1 MIRYLSEGGIIV
13 NKKSLDDIYQS
24 YVKDIYYYLLS
35 LCGDKYIAEDIM
47 QETFL
52 RAYLCFEDC
61 SFDGIKPWLFKVS
74 YNSYIDYIR
83 KNKKYC
89 SQNIEI
95 FNESIEY
102 KTPEDLAI
110 ENDEIRKI
118 LHIVSKMPQK
128 QKQSILLCDFN
139 GLSYKEASQIM
150 DVSLASIKISLYRA
164 RQHVREKIERK

>member
-1 MIRYLSEGGIIV
+1 M

-35 LCGDKYIAEDIM
+35 LCGDKHIAEDIM

-83 KNKKYC
+83 KNKECC
-89 SQNIEI
+89 SQNMEI
-95 FNESIEY
+95 FSERINY
-102 KTPEDLAI
+102 KTPEDVVI
-110 ENDEIRKI
+110 EKDEIKKI
-118 LHIVSKMPQK
+118 LCIVNKMPQK
-128 QKQSILLCDFN
+128 QKQAILLCDFN

-150 DVSLASIKISLYRA
+150 NVSLASIKISLFRA
-164 RQHVREKIERK
+164 RQNVRENIERK